1 MLQIGEYNHRK
12 VNRDRKIIGGF
23 MAEKDRE
30 KKCNKEKYLKKQKK
44 KKKINEIR
52 RNRKISRDK
61 RNQIRHAVEPT
72 FSAFRNFIDKH
83 LLFVVKDTENM
94 ERVLLQKVDIGN
106 GQTLLTLP
114 IINEKMADEYLK
126 SIDYSGQLKS
136 NTLILNDFFIYDLI
150 DFYYSIKVDNIIR
163 MDQSNMFI
171 FKDCDVSENNNLI
184 ALNVRPYNL
193 NTWYEKEVTT
203 LGGTKIY
210 KGKKLN
216 TFFRLDD
223 NIDYSNTYIL
233 NDTVIELL
241 LYKASMKKIDA
252 RALLDDIDSLSQKT
266 FLSIGELYKVS
277 VTDFD
282 QLKNRFKNENKEN
295 DELNKAK
302 QLRK

>member
-30 KKCNKEKYLKKQKK
+30 KKCNKEKYLKKKRTKK
-44 KKKINEIR
+44 KLDAIR
-52 RNRKISRDK
+52 RDRKISRDK

-114 IINEKMADEYLK
+114 VINTEMVDRYFE
-126 SIDYSGQLKS
+126 
-136 NTLILNDFFIYDLI
+136 ILECLDQGKENALVSDNYYIYDLI
-150 DFYYSIKVDNIIR
+150 NFYYSVKADNIIR
-163 MDQSNMFI
+163 MDKANIFI
-171 FKDCDVSENNNLI
+171 FKDCEVGENTNLV

-193 NTWYEKEVTT
+193 NTWYDNEFTT
-203 LGGTKIY
+203 LGAVKIY
-210 KGKKLN
+210 KGKKLK
-216 TFFRLDD
+216 TFFKLDD
-223 NIDYSNTYIL
+223 EIECSKTYIL
-233 NDTVIELL
+233 NDTVVELL
-241 LYKASMKKIDA
+241 VYKAIMQKINGSD
-252 RALLDDIDSLSQKT
+252 LLADIHALSQKQ
-266 FLSIGELYKVS
+266 FLSTGELYKV
-277 VTDFD
+277 VFTDFSI
-282 QLKNRFKNENKEN
+282 LKRRFKNEEN
-295 DELNKAK
+295 ENEELNKVK